1 MEAGL
6 EQPAH
11 AQRQVRPKA
20 VWVAEIAERDAMG
33 DDLIW
38 ISGAHDLVLAWA
50 CSAAALLL
58 SSLYDFTWSYPPL
71 ALVGVIALARLRT
84 D

>member
-1 MEAGL
+1 
-6 EQPAH
+6 
-11 AQRQVRPKA
+11 
-20 VWVAEIAERDAMG
+20 MG

-71 ALVGVIALARLRT
+71 ALVGVIALAHLRT
-84 D
+84 DCASAPHRPSPPVEARKDPLTVHNRTP